1 MDRRNFFKK
10 AGNGLLLSKSSSKT
24 LDVSLSL
31 DTYNGK
37 WDKTATAHL
46 LRRTSYGYS
55 KSSIE
60 KYAKKTLETALND
73 ILAIQSAPN
82 PPIDPTTGL
91 TWHNQPYNNDNNGKY
106 LQYLRSWWLGLMV
119 TSGVNVR
126 EKLTLFWHNHFPTS
140 ISTISEAR
148 FLYKQNET
156 IRRNALRN
164 IKTFAKEITKD
175 PAMLRYLNG
184 NTNIVNKPNEN
195 YGREFLELFTIGKG
209 EEIAP
214 GNYTTYTEDDVK
226 SAARVFTG
234 WSYKSD
240 DVTTIFRENQ
250 HDTKDKQ
257 FSAAFN
263 NYVVKGK
270 SGPTAG
276 DEELDDFVNMVFAQ
290 KATAMYL
297 TRKIYQWFVYYE
309 ITDEINEQIISPL
322 ADIMMQ
328 SNYEILPVLRK
339 LFSSNHF
346 FDMNLRGVMIKNP
359 VDFVAGLVN
368 SQNLSIPQ
376 DNKSPEYYS
385 FFQSLNAQTYNLQM
399 GLLYPPAVAGWDAY
413 WVEPDYY
420 RLWINSTTLPLRF
433 SLTDSLIAGS
443 GTFKDRGLN
452 SIGMTTL
459 LCGDPTNV
467 QSLISDWTN
476 YLYPLP
482 ITQEESDI
490 FTSKFSEKYS
500 PNQWKTDW
508 ETLMQNPNDTQ
519 LTKKIKAQL
528 DYMLKI
534 FFRNSEFQ
542 LM

>member
-10 AGNGLLLSKSSSKT
+10 AGNGLLLSKSGNKT
-24 LDVSLSL
+24 LEVSLSL
-31 DTYNGK
+31 DTYKGK
-37 WDKTATAHL
+37 WDKTATTHL
-46 LRRTSYGYS
+46 LRRTSFGYS

-60 KYAKKTLETALND
+60 KYTKKTLETALND
-73 ILAIQSAPN
+73 ILAIQSTPN

-91 TWHNQPYNNDNNGKY
+91 TWHDQLYNNDNNGKY

-119 TSGVNVR
+119 TSGVNLR

-140 ISTISEAR
+140 ASDVGDAR

-263 NYVVKGK
+263 NYVVRGK

-276 DEELDDFVNMVFAQ
+276 DEELDDFVNMVFSQ

-346 FDMNLRGVMIKNP
+346 FDMNIRGVMIKNP

-376 DNKSPEYYS
+376 DNKSPEYYA

-459 LCGDPTNV
+459 ICGDPTNV

-490 FTSKFSEKYS
+490 FTSKFSDKYS

-519 LTKKIKAQL
+519 LTKKVKAQL